1 MVISA
6 IDQPLEKDF
15 RRIVF
20 WQNMPS
26 HHQAETLKALARLGW
41 RVAWITNSRVSESRR
56 RTGWSDPDTT
66 GLEALCL
73 DEMNAVEVDAQIDTR
88 DLHVFTP
95 RGTKAAG
102 RLLRRV
108 IAGEIRYGFICEKPN
123 GKGIKLFASCL
134 FYGALARLLPPPSLF
149 LSMGEYGADYYR
161 SVGFEAARP
170 FWYTVPAAP
179 IRGDRIADPRH
190 RFVVVARLVRLKR
203 VDRIL
208 DALANLASPN
218 WTLDIVGEGPERAA
232 LEAIVRAK
240 KLSDQVRLLG
250 ALPADQARSAIAAAD
265 TLVLASEWEG
275 WGAVINEAMAEGARF
290 VVSDACG
297 SSCLAP
303 LSPGSR
309 VFDSS
314 STADLTDALR
324 EQVSMGPVGPAD
336 RRTLRNQHRLVD
348 GMAAALYLVEALRG
362 DAIPPWAVLGQGQ
375 PRA

>member
-1 MVISA
+1 
-6 IDQPLEKDF
+6 
-15 RRIVF
+15 
-20 WQNMPS
+20 MPS

-41 RVAWITNSRVSESRR
+41 RVVWITNSRVSESRR

-66 GLEALCL
+66 GLETLCL
-73 DEMNAVEVDAQIDTR
+73 DEMNSEEVDAQIDKR

-95 RGTKAAG
+95 RGSKAAG
-102 RLLRRV
+102 RLLRQV
-108 IAGEIRYGFICEKPN
+108 IAGEIHYGFLCEKPN

-134 FYGALARLLPPPSLF
+134 FYGALARLLPSPRLF
-149 LSMGEYGADYYR
+149 LSMGEHGADYYR
-161 SVGFEAARP
+161 RVGFENARP
-170 FWYTVPAAP
+170 FWYTVPAACP
-179 IRGDRIADPRH
+179 RGGRFAGPGH

-208 DALANLASPN
+208 DALASLASPN
-218 WTLDIVGEGPERAA
+218 WTLDIVGDGPERPA

-240 KLSDQVRLLG
+240 KLSEQVRLLG

-314 STADLTDALR
+314 STDDLTDALR

-336 RRTLRNQHRLVD
+336 RRTLSNQHLLVD
-348 GMAAALYLVEALRG
+348 GMAAARYLVDALRG
-362 DAIPPWAVLGQGQ
+362 DAIPPWAVLGKGQ